1 MAKLTVKG
9 FDEYL
14 KKLEAMGEDTREI
27 VKRSLYEGAGV
38 VADSVKSSIGSLAV
52 SEKGLTEVQKQGLSD
67 GFGIA
72 RMREAVDS
80 TNVKIGFHGVNGD
93 GKPNTV
99 VARMTESGSSRRK
112 ATPFFN
118 SAVNRSRSAALSA
131 IQKEF
136 DDQLRQKM
144 S

>member
-1 MAKLTVKG
+1 MARLTVKG

-38 VADSVKSSIGSLAV
+38 VADSVKSSIGSLAA

-99 VARMTESGSSRRK
+99 IARMTESGSSRRK

-118 SAVNRSRSAALSA
+118 AAVNRSRSAALSA

>member
-1 MAKLTVKG
+1 MARLTVKG

-27 VKRSLYEGAGV
+27 VKRSLYKGAGV
-38 VADSVKSSIGSLAV
+38 MADSIKSSIGSIPV
-52 SEKGLTEVQKQGLSD
+52 SEKGITETQKKGIAD

-80 TNVKIGFHGVNGD
+80 TNVKLGFHGVNGD
-93 GKPNTV
+93 GKPNIV
-99 VARMTESGSSRRK
+99 IARAADSGSSRIQP
-112 ATPFFN
+112 THFFTG
-118 SAVNRSRSAALSA
+118 AVNSSRAAALGA
-131 IQKEF
+131 IQNEF
-136 DDQLRQKM
+136 DDQMRQKM